1 MLNQQTPS
9 LSHSRMPSYFE
20 LHMQDEN
27 ELDKTTYQRM
37 KDMQKADPE
46 YFLFK
51 MILSALQ
58 KSKDA
63 NVTESNPK
71 RTGIKRGSVQPGHHL
86 GKLTDLYQA
95 RKPKGR
101 KKEAF
106 DTKPIGEINK
116 AD

>member
-1 MLNQQTPS
+1 
-9 LSHSRMPSYFE
+9 
-20 LHMQDEN
+20 
-27 ELDKTTYQRM
+27 
-37 KDMQKADPE
+37 MQKADPE

-71 RTGIKRGSVQPGHHL
+71 RANRKGSVQPGHQL

-95 RKPKGR
+95 RKPTGR
-101 KKEAF
+101 KKEVF
-106 DTKPIGEINK
+106 DTKPIGEINQ